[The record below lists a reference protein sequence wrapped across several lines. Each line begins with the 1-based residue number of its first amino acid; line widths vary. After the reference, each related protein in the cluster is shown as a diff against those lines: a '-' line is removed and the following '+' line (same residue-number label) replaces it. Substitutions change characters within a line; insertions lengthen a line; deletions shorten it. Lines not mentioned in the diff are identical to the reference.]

1 MKWLKTDRGTKMLV
15 YGGSTYS
22 FSWWLFSWRGHHKSQ
37 TTNSSPSITLRAQWE
52 EKQPFRMN
60 ELEEG
65 IQGLH
70 IPKSS
75 PFSFALFCCQFSRFA
90 VIEVNYNFTRS
101 ALAGWVNQSNW
112 CKEPSL
118 ALSLVLANH
127 LSFSPNSFI
136 TIINGTLISICTIS
150 AFISQLVLSFKQ
162 EAKREG
168 YVLTPSDSNN

>member
-1 MKWLKTDRGTKMLV
+1 MLV

-37 TTNSSPSITLRAQWE
+37 TTNLSPSITLRAQWE
-52 EKQPFRMN
+52 EKQPFQMN

-65 IQGLH
+65 IRPAH
-70 IPKSS
+70 PESS
-75 PFSFALFCCQFSRFA
+75 PFPLLCSAVSFPGFA
-90 VIEVNYNFTRS
+90 VMRVNYNFTRS

-112 CKEPSL
+112 MVSQSL

-127 LSFSPNSFI
+127 LSFFPQQLYHYHKWYFD
-136 TIINGTLISICTIS
+136 LHLHLS

-162 EAKREG
+162 EAKRRLCINPFRQQQLR
-168 YVLTPSDSNN
+168 VMSLDT